1 MAIES
6 CDGCGRRL
14 RVAGGIAGIW
24 SGGDEATGLTLDL
37 EDGSTHL
44 LCYPCI
50 EALPDH
56 PSRADVAAL
65 EPTDDSAVN

>member
-1 MAIES
+1 MAVES

-14 RVAGGIAGIW
+14 RVAGGIADIW
-24 SGGDEATGLTLDL
+24 SFGGQDATGLTLDL

-50 EALPDH
+50 EDLPDH
-56 PSRADVAAL
+56 PTRADVAAL
-65 EPTDDSAVN
+65 GTVGEE

>member
-1 MAIES
+1 MATES

-14 RVAGGIAGIW
+14 RVAGGIADIW
-24 SGGDEATGLTLDL
+24 SSGDEATGLALDL

-56 PSRADVAAL
+56 PTRGDVATL
-65 EPTDDSAVN
+65 ETIEDE